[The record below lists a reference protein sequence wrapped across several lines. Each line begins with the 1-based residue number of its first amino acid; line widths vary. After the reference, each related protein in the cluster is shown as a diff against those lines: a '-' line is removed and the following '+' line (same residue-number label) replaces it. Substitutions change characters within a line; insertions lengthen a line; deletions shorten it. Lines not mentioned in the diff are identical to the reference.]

1 MTHSASHTANNAL
14 LVSTTTAGAT
24 TAGAS
29 LVSTV
34 NEYAVIIGLGLSVF
48 SVLIGLFFHIYGVIL
63 KKRQFESDRKSDKEA
78 LRAEIIEEIRQEN
91 MRIHNKSKQ
100 NQTDKQG

>member
-24 TAGAS
+24 TASAS
-29 LVSTV
+29 LVSSI

-48 SVLIGLFFHIYGVIL
+48 SVLIGLFFHIYGIQL
-63 KKRQFESDRKSDKEA
+63 KKRQFKMKLEVDKQA
-78 LRAEIIEEIRQEN
+78 LREEIIKEIEQEN
-91 MRIHNKSKQ
+91 LDICNTNKL
-100 NQTDKQG
+100 DK